1 MLGLLGL
8 RLERRYKMKD
18 LKELGNLFA
27 SLMEQRGYN
36 INDHT
41 PVMNG
46 LGAYYILNLEGM
58 YPELDN
64 EVTKAVNMAYDMA
77 MTKINANKLN

>member
-1 MLGLLGL
+1 MN
-8 RLERRYKMKD
+8 D
-18 LKELGNLFA
+18 LKELGKLFA

-77 MTKINANKLN
+77 MTKIHANKLN

>member
-1 MLGLLGL
+1 
-8 RLERRYKMKD
+8 MKD
-18 LKELGNLFA
+18 LKKLGDIFA

-77 MTKINANKLN
+77 MTTINATKLN

>member
-1 MLGLLGL
+1 
-8 RLERRYKMKD
+8 MKD

>member
-1 MLGLLGL
+1 
-8 RLERRYKMKD
+8 MKD
-18 LKELGNLFA
+18 LKKLGDIFA
-27 SLMEQRGYN
+27 SLMEQRGYD
-36 INDHT
+36 IKDHT

-77 MTKINANKLN
+77 MTTINANKLN

>member
-1 MLGLLGL
+1 
-8 RLERRYKMKD
+8 MKD
-18 LKELGNLFA
+18 LKELGKLFA

-36 INDHT
+36 IKDHT

-77 MTKINANKLN
+77 MTTINANKLN

>member
-1 MLGLLGL
+1 
-8 RLERRYKMKD
+8 MKD
-18 LKELGNLFA
+18 LKKLGDIFA

-58 YPELDN
+58 YPELDK
-64 EVTKAVNMAYDMA
+64 EVEKAINMAYDMA
-77 MTKINANKLN
+77 MTKIHANKLN